1 VTLTGLNFFDGVA
14 VASSCIAFFLAWAF
28 SRLRLL
34 GHSRGTG
41 LLSLAMSLG
50 GFAWFT
56 SAVYGH
62 FVYRGFMVPFLV
74 VVVPALLAVS
84 CLIVGLLNFIVHG
97 STPWKR
103 LLSAVILQIV
113 MANLI
118 WVAGGPRWA
127 TDLILSIVI
136 GSGGVYCLMR
146 HRKTPDAGYLPIAI
160 ALFSYPLTCIAILV
174 LGVGVE
180 NQRQL
185 LGVPFA
191 LIGVMILFVGFFRT
205 HGVMSVQLHQIQSAD
220 QKLRALVYHD
230 EVTGLRSPNAQRV
243 RMEELL
249 ERKAA
254 FSLMTINL
262 DDFQLVNDNLGPVGG
277 NAVIAEVG
285 HAMRDV
291 VGDSGELARGTGA
304 EFTVLV
310 ESRNEAT
317 SLMEIANG
325 IFERL
330 ASPLHYEALNV
341 YVSLSIGVAK
351 YPVDSTRID
360 ELFRMSDVAL
370 HEAQRV
376 GGNCVCEFDSW
387 MDLVLQTHVWLD
399 HNIRAALDLGQ
410 FELHYQPKLLMTNG
424 LAEGVEALLRWK
436 HPTRGNISPDQF
448 IGRAEVN
455 GMIIP
460 LGRWVIDTAAKH
472 AAAWVAHGR
481 RVRVAI
487 NVSAKQLS
495 DKGLLAFLE
504 TAQIT
509 AHGLLDIELTES
521 CLAYNENESM
531 KFIAKCREMGFGVHL
546 DDFGTGYSSLSRL
559 HSLPLT
565 MIKLDRSFISPIGK
579 DDKAHALLRAMV
591 SIGKELDLQMV
602 AEGVETQE
610 QADYLRA
617 LGVTYAQGWLYARA
631 MAPEQL
637 DAWFHENLLT
647 STKKIGGWSVVN

>member
-1 VTLTGLNFFDGVA
+1 MTLTNLNFFDGVA
-14 VASSCIAFFLAWAF
+14 IASSCIAFFLAWAF
-28 SRLRLL
+28 SRLRLI
-34 GHSRGTG
+34 GHSPGTG
-41 LLSLAMSLG
+41 LLSLAMVLG

-62 FVYRGFMVPFLV
+62 FVYQGFMVPFLV

-84 CLIVGLLNFIVHG
+84 CLIVGLLNFIAQG

-103 LLSAVILQIV
+103 LLSAVILQIFTT
-113 MANLI
+113 NLI

-136 GSGGVYCLMR
+136 GSGGVYCLML
-146 HRKTPDAGYLPIAI
+146 HRKAPEAGYLPIAI
-160 ALFSYPLTCIAILV
+160 ALFSYPLTCIAIHV

-180 NQRQL
+180 DQRQL
-185 LGVPFA
+185 LGIPFA
-191 LIGVMILFVGFFRT
+191 LIGVMVLFVGFFRS
-205 HGVMSVQLHQIQSAD
+205 HGLLSGQLRQIERAD
-220 QKLRALVYHD
+220 EKLRELVYHD
-230 EVTGLRSPNAQRV
+230 EVTGLRSAHAQRV

-262 DDFQLVNDNLGPVGG
+262 DEFQLVNDNLGPAGG

-285 HAMRDV
+285 KVIARFA
-291 VGDSGELARGTGA
+291 GQSGEVARGTGA

-310 ESRNEAT
+310 ESRSEAT
-317 SLMEIANG
+317 SLTQMASG
-325 IFERL
+325 IFETL

-341 YVSLSIGVAK
+341 YVTLSVGVAK
-351 YPVDSTRID
+351 YPVDSTRVD

-370 HEAQRV
+370 HEAQRI
-376 GGNCVCEFDSW
+376 GGSCVCEFDSW

-399 HNIRAALDLGQ
+399 HNIRAALDSGQ
-410 FELHYQPKLLMTNG
+410 FELHYQPKLLMANG
-424 LAEGVEALLRWK
+424 MAEGVEALLRWK
-436 HPTRGNISPDQF
+436 HPARGNINPDQF

-472 AAAWVAHGR
+472 AAAWASRGR

-487 NVSAKQLS
+487 NLSARQLN
-495 DKGLLAFLE
+495 DKGLLACLE
-504 TAQIT
+504 AAQQTAD
-509 AHGLLDIELTES
+509 GLLDIELTES
-521 CLAYNENESM
+521 CLAHNENESM
-531 KFIAKCREMGFGVHL
+531 RFISKCREMGFGVHL

-610 QADYLRA
+610 QADYLRV

-631 MAPEQL
+631 MDSEQL

-647 STKKIGGWSVVN
+647 STGKIGGWSVVN